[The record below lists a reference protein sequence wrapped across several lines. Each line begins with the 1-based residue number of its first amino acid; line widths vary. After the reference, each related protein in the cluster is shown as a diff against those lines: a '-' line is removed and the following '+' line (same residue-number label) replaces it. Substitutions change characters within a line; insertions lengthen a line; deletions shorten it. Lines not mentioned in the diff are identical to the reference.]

1 MIRKAKVSDVKTI
14 HQLLS
19 AFSEKG
25 AILPRS
31 LSEIYDN
38 MRDYSVY
45 CSNDGETIVGACAIH
60 VCWEDLAEI
69 RSLAVDRKHAGK
81 GAGRALVEHCLAEA
95 SDLGVHR
102 VFVLTYK
109 KSFFEKAG
117 FHLVDKASLPHK
129 IWADCLKCVKFPD
142 CDEIA
147 MVKEL

>member
-81 GAGRALVEHCLAEA
+81 GAGRALVEHCLINTA
-95 SDLGVHR
+95 SGSGL
-102 VFVLTYK
+102 
-109 KSFFEKAG
+109 KSMSLSGAAQRESR
-117 FHLVDKASLPHK
+117 LLYQPASSVVP
-129 IWADCLKCVKFPD
+129 V
-142 CDEIA
+142 
-147 MVKEL
+147 